1 MSLLVILLCLLSYS
15 IYHYNFFKY
24 LDIMINNSKNK
35 YKVYIVYFLF
45 NYLIFIICTYLRLHL
60 VINWTIFMLILFMQ
74 IKVTYKLSTIKNLF
88 YSLNCSIIGLAINI
102 FFRSLMSIVLNMPA
116 YLFDSNS
123 ITNIYRVFSI
133 LLSFIVTGLYFSY
146 KNHKNKR
153 INKDSLKTHKNNTH
167 IKINAYFNF
176 SHISSLFN
184 FLSFSLKSILFFK
197 FPYKVL
203 SNVPQNKSFS
213 KPFYSLI
220 ILRKHQSTLV
230 FPRYYFSFK
239 TFYYIKICFID
250 LFCLKAKPYY

>member
-1 MSLLVILLCLLSYS
+1 MNIYMSLLVILLCLLSYS

-146 KNHKNKR
+146 KNHKN
-153 INKDSLKTHKNNTH
+153 N
-167 IKINAYFNF
+167 KINFEAV
-176 SHISSLFN
+176 LEDKKKLN
-184 FLSFSLKSILFFK
+184 FLIEPYVWNVLVSMFEFVNILYCWKCIDFKIIWNQVCHNSFG
-197 FPYKVL
+197 
-203 SNVPQNKSFS
+203 
-213 KPFYSLI
+213 
-220 ILRKHQSTLV
+220 R
-230 FPRYYFSFK
+230 
-239 TFYYIKICFID
+239 
-250 LFCLKAKPYY
+250 